1 LVYLPTEKFEKSAK
15 KIMKISHTIGLLT
28 ILLVCFGST
37 MGQLNRGSF
46 KSNVMSY
53 ISQVEL
59 KGFATRELL
68 FDLESD
74 FKACEVTIEYFS
86 RYHWDVPKG
95 TSSLRCQPPIFPN
108 KNSLGQRLTS

>member
-1 LVYLPTEKFEKSAK
+1 
-15 KIMKISHTIGLLT
+15 MKISRTTGLLT
-28 ILLVCFGST
+28 LLLVCTHST
-37 MGQLNRGSF
+37 LGQLNRGSF

-68 FDLESD
+68 FDLEPD

-95 TSSLRCQPPIFPN
+95 TSSLRYLSPNFPN
-108 KNSLGQRLTS
+108 KNSIGQRLTS